1 MPSSK
6 KSITKEALEY
16 RYGMNNL
23 LRLKNLQESVKW
35 EIEEKRYKFLH
46 EFYALI
52 QELRGPIPNL
62 QYIFKKEEIDLFLV
76 DALRVDGSEIRADK
90 IIEFLIKTEYKDK
103 PDVEKYSRKKLL
115 HRNTP
120 LHYLAK
126 NEFKGRNNVIKD
138 LFTIYDCFDV
148 NYYDDSGLT
157 HFHAACKFGCV
168 DVVEKFI
175 ELGQDPNCCECES
188 EEKYPRPP
196 LHLALEYGSIRV
208 AALLLRSGV
217 DPNSVDED
225 GCTPLHVICQN
236 GELVSQA
243 REMERLFKCS
253 SDRYAR
259 VKVDA
264 RDNLGRTPMHYA
276 VAQAE
281 VGSLSLDRDNPIRVL
296 MEHGADPMAADAEGL
311 TPMHIIC
318 QKDIDDL
325 YVDTFCGMLPSTAL
339 KETCIEV
346 LDKSGNRPLHYA
358 LRGGLRGT
366 VAALLRRG
374 ADANRANEYG
384 QTPAHMICGRKED
397 DGLMGEFVAMNDK
410 EASLTRPVSPAPLE
424 VDSRDRWGQT
434 PLHLAAA
441 NGLKIATEILLKNG
455 ADSNVTDSNGST
467 PLHLICQSKHN
478 DDLAKIFFAIND
490 EKQQP
495 IKVNARDN
503 LGNTPLHLALR
514 YADRVL
520 AEMLLRR
527 GADPNLINHKG
538 STPLH
543 FMCSRE
549 DDNDRLASVFFRAC
563 GDMEKTVKI
572 DARDNRGRTPL
583 ELAVANI
590 AQYTVACLLD
600 SGADVSNFAF
610 PSEISPPIVIKDEF
624 NDFSDEFKM
633 ILASC
638 PLNILGHLKKRGY
651 ELDQSG
657 ALVVV
662 KFFTKYRLFKMSS
675 DVTICSRCD
684 TKQLK
689 EAGTSDSESEEFEN
703 VCIYAKS
710 PEEACAVHKV
720 EKQTRKFFL
729 EWAVEFFMELTRDRE
744 PYFCSSQIM
753 EQLRNR
759 DLCNV
764 CLAGEIQD
772 L

>member
-6 KSITKEALEY
+6 KSISKEALEY
-16 RYGMNNL
+16 NYGMNNL

-35 EIEEKRYKFLH
+35 EIEEKRHKFLH

-52 QELRGPIPNL
+52 QELRGPIPYL

-76 DALRVDGSEIRADK
+76 DALKLDGSEIQADK

-175 ELGQDPNCCECES
+175 ELGQDPNCYECES
-188 EEKYPRPP
+188 EEKYPRSP

-208 AALLLRSGV
+208 AALLLRSGA
-217 DPNSVDED
+217 DPNSVGED

-236 GELVSQA
+236 GELLSQA

-253 SDRYAR
+253 NERYAR

-276 VAQAE
+276 VAQTE
-281 VGSLSLDRDNPIRVL
+281 VGSLSFGRDNPIGVL

-318 QKDIDDL
+318 QKDVDDS
-325 YVDTFCGMLPSTAL
+325 YADTFCDMLPSTAL
-339 KETCIEV
+339 KETCVEA

-358 LRGGLRGT
+358 LRGGLRRT
-366 VAALLRRG
+366 YAALLRRG

-397 DGLMGEFVAMNDK
+397 DGLMGEFVAMNDIK
-410 EASLTRPVSPAPLE
+410 ASLMRPVSLAPLE

-441 NGLKIATEILLKNG
+441 NGLKTATKVLLKNG
-455 ADSNVTDSNGST
+455 ADSNATDSNGST
-467 PLHLICQSKHN
+467 PLHLICTSKHN

-503 LGNTPLHLALR
+503 SGNTPLHLALR

-543 FMCSRE
+543 FMCARE
-549 DDNDRLASVFFRAC
+549 DDNDWLARVFFRAC

-572 DARDNRGRTPL
+572 DARDNR
-583 ELAVANI
+583 
-590 AQYTVACLLD
+590 
-600 SGADVSNFAF
+600 
-610 PSEISPPIVIKDEF
+610 VIKDEF
-624 NDFSDEFKM
+624 IDFSDEFKM

-662 KFFTKYRLFKMSS
+662 KFFTRYRLFKMSS
-675 DVTICSRCD
+675 DVTKCSRCAA
-684 TKQLK
+684 KQAK

-703 VCIYAKS
+703 VCIAAKS
-710 PEEACAVHKV
+710 PGEACVVHKV

-729 EWAVEFFMELTRDRE
+729 EWALEFFMELTRDRV
-744 PYFCSSQIM
+744 PYLCSSQIM